1 MMTLEQILKWKQG
14 SFEEYEN
21 IINEQERLLK
31 NIKKLNIEIE
41 KAEDARSVF
50 NYYNPAETEKWLEH
64 DNKVKSLLR
73 EKERIGLFI
82 KENNQRLEKEFY

>member
-1 MMTLEQILKWKQG
+1 MTIEQILKWKQG
-14 SFEEYEN
+14 SFVDYEN

-31 NIKKLNIEIE
+31 KIRKLNLEIE

-50 NYYNPAETEKWLEH
+50 NYYNPNETKKWLEH

-82 KENNQRLEKEFY
+82 KGNNQRLEREFY

>member
-1 MMTLEQILKWKQG
+1 MTIEQILKWKQG
-14 SFEEYEN
+14 SFADYEN

-31 NIKKLNIEIE
+31 KIRKLNLEIE

-50 NYYNPAETEKWLEH
+50 NYYNPNETEKWLEH

-82 KENNQRLEKEFY
+82 KGNNQRLEREFY

>member
-1 MMTLEQILKWKQG
+1 MTLEQMLKFKQG
-14 SFEEYEN
+14 SFEDYEN

-31 NIKKLNIEIE
+31 NIKKLNLEIE

-50 NYYNPAETEKWLEH
+50 NYYNPNETEKWLEH

-73 EKERIGLFI
+73 EKERIGLI
-82 KENNQRLEKEFY
+82 VKENNQRLEKEFY

>member
-1 MMTLEQILKWKQG
+1 MTLEQILKWKQG

-41 KAEDARSVF
+41 KA
-50 NYYNPAETEKWLEH
+50 
-64 DNKVKSLLR
+64 KS
-73 EKERIGLFI
+73 KIQI
-82 KENNQRLEKEFY
+82 N